1 MLLLS
6 VSLIQGQAPVKQKRI
21 ALVIGNG
28 NYETNILSN
37 PVNDA
42 NDISVALQK
51 LGFDVISEVDLGIK
65 RMRHVIDSFGIRLP
79 DYDVAL
85 FYFAGHGVQY
95 ENLNYLV
102 PVDANLTIERMI
114 KFDCI
119 EVDRILAYM
128 HEAKT
133 KVNLIILDACRNN
146 PFGKSWSRAL
156 GENGLAL
163 MKAPEGT
170 LIAYATSPGETASDG
185 TGRNGLYTS
194 AILETITEPDV
205 PVEKMFKNVRSL
217 VSQRSQGRQVPWEST
232 SLLGEDFF
240 FNPTSKPDRQY
251 ASEVPVIPSIK
262 VPELLL
268 PQAAE
273 VTSSEAKI
281 IVRIGNDGGADI
293 YDKGICFSTS
303 PEPTI
308 KTGTKITGEGGY
320 DAFSCSIN
328 GLTPNTTY
336 YIKAYAIN
344 AAGTG
349 YSLQIPFKTTPAK
362 PEIITDPVT
371 KIIPG
376 SATAGGKITD
386 DGGAP
391 IQYRGICWGTSPAPT
406 ENNYKIQL
414 GKDAGSFSATLGS
427 LLPDTTYYVRA
438 YCSNG
443 TGTVYGNEV
452 AFRTLSAD
460 KVLDIDGNIYSSV
473 SIMGRTWMTENL
485 RVTRFSDGSPIHQ
498 SIDKTIWRSQVSAA
512 YCWYDNVDVYSDTY
526 GALYNMEAVRT
537 DRLCPTGWHIPADEE
552 WESLIDNTGGPTNAG
567 GYLKEQGFEHWSKPN
582 YGILSAFNIFD
593 ILPAGERDKMGD
605 FVRIGQKTTFWSAW
619 DPRKDIFWLREFV
632 NNSQYVRKLKASSN
646 AEGYSV
652 RCVKDTD

>member
-1 MLLLS
+1 M
-6 VSLIQGQAPVKQKRI
+6 QKRI

-28 NYETNILSN
+28 NYVASTLSN
-37 PVNDA
+37 PGNDA
-42 NDISVALQK
+42 KDISEVLKK
-51 LGFDVISEVDLGIK
+51 LGFDVISEVNLGIT

-146 PFGKSWSRAL
+146 PFGRNWSRTL
-156 GENGLAL
+156 GENGLAM

-194 AILETITEPDV
+194 AILETISEPDV

-217 VSQRSQGRQVPWEST
+217 VSQRSQGRQIPWEST

-240 FNPTSKPDRQY
+240 FNPSGKSTLTYS
-251 ASEVPVIPSIK
+251 SEKQLIPEIK
-262 VPELLL
+262 LPELLL
-268 PQAAE
+268 PQASE
-273 VTSSEAKI
+273 ITSSGAKI
-281 IVRIGNDGGADI
+281 TVRTGSDGGADI
-293 YDKGICFSTS
+293 YDKGLCFSIS

-308 KTGTKITGEGGY
+308 KTATKITGTGSYEI
-320 DAFSCSIN
+320 FSCNLS
-328 GLTPNTTY
+328 GLNPNTTY
-336 YIKAYAIN
+336 YVKGYAIN
-344 AAGTG
+344 AAGTS
-349 YSLQIPFKTTPAK
+349 YSNQISFRTTAAK
-362 PEIITDPVT
+362 PVIYTDPVT
-371 KIIPG
+371 KVTKN
-376 SATAGGKITD
+376 SAFSGGKITD
-386 DGGAP
+386 DGGAA
-391 IQYRGICWGTSPAPT
+391 IQYRGICWGTSPDPT
-406 ENNYKIQL
+406 EKNHNIHL
-414 GKDAGSFSATLGS
+414 GKDPGSFSAPLEN

-438 YCSNG
+438 YCNNG
-443 TGTVYGNEV
+443 TGTVYGNQV
-452 AFRTLSAD
+452 TFRTLNNNQ
-460 KVLDIDGNIYSSV
+460 VVDIDGNIYNTV
-473 SIMGRTWMTENL
+473 SFIDRTWMTENL
-485 RVTRFSDGSPIHQ
+485 RVTRFNDGSPIHE
-498 SIDKTIWRSQVSAA
+498 SIDKTTWRSQISAA
-512 YCWYDNVDVYSDTY
+512 YCWYDNLSVYRDTY

-537 DRLCPTGWHIPADEE
+537 DKLCPVGWHIPTDED
-552 WESLIDNTGGPTNAG
+552 WTFLIEKTGGSTIAG

-582 YGILSAFNIFD
+582 YGLFSAYNVFD
-593 ILPAGERDKMGD
+593 ALPGGERNEMGD
-605 FVRIGQKTTFWSAW
+605 FVRIGLKTTFWSAW
-619 DPRKDIFWLREFV
+619 DRKKDAFWLREFV
-632 NNSQYVRKLKASSN
+632 NNSQYVKRLKADNN

-652 RCVKDTD
+652 RCVKDAD